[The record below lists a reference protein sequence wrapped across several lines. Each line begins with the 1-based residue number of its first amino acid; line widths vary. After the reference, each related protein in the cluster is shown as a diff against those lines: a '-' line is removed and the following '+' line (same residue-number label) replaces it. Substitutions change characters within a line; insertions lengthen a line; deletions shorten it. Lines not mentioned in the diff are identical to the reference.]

1 LARPSYRFKF
11 SQRRAFLLQHPEERR
26 MSAEIVGAVAGT
38 AASPFLPKCTLDH
51 GNQCLSAFEASIVKF
66 LRPER
71 QEARGVVRRNGL

>member
-1 LARPSYRFKF
+1 
-11 SQRRAFLLQHPEERR
+11 
-26 MSAEIVGAVAGT
+26 MSSEIVGAVAGT
-38 AASPFLPKCTLDH
+38 AASPFLPKCALDH